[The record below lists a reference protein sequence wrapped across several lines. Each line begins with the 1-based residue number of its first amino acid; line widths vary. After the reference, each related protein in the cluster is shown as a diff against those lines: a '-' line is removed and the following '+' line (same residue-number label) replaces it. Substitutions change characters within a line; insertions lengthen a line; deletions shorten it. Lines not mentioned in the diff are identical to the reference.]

1 MFNIRLEIHQTLCY
15 IHDDQSK
22 NNLERSDGFHQYCN
36 WSYFTEGNKKD
47 GNIQKSLQMQTIVN
61 YDFPEITM
69 TFLKKNRAKYIKDFE
84 GKHTSPGGSF
94 DPMSK
99 G

>member
-1 MFNIRLEIHQTLCY
+1 MFNILPEIHQTLRY
-15 IHDDQSK
+15 IVDDKSK

-61 YDFPEITM
+61 LDFPEINV
-69 TFLKKNRAKYIKDFE
+69 TFLKISRAKHINDFE
-84 GKHTSPGGSF
+84 GTSLSL
-94 DPMSK
+94 SK
-99 G
+99 K